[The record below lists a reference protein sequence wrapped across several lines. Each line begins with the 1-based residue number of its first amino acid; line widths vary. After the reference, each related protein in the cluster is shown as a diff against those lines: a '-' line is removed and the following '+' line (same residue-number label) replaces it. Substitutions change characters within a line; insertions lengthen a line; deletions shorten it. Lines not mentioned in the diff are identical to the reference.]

1 MGISTGLKVRGARA
15 DWPPMDPHTRPSRA
29 GHPANDAGDLR
40 FVSAKEVTAAL
51 RARFGSP
58 SYKPPLL
65 PVVAMEVMA
74 LSHKREASADALAD
88 LLAKDPMLAGRVL
101 HLAQSPVYSGQSPIR
116 SVRQAVVRLGLATM
130 RDVVMEVAMNLRIFR
145 APGFAS
151 ALEQLRLHSTTVAYL
166 SRAVCRFA
174 SFESELAFLCGLLHD
189 VGIAA
194 SLVVLA
200 EDPEL
205 RSIGVE
211 HVLTAVDEVHC
222 EATGQLARLWKLPL
236 ETQVVLERHHS
247 LRVDGHV
254 HPLIAV
260 LAVAE
265 ELAVEAGGAVAL
277 TGSTG
282 TQFLLD
288 KDGPG
293 RLAAASSALR
303 LNDKMLAELR
313 KEAATILASA
323 G

>member
-1 MGISTGLKVRGARA
+1 MKSLKRPARA
-15 DWPPMDPHTRPSRA
+15 ET
-29 GHPANDAGDLR
+29 PANDAGDLR

-58 SYKPPLL
+58 SYQPPLL

-74 LSHKREASADALAD
+74 LSHQREASADALAE
-88 LLAKDPMLAGRVL
+88 LLSRDPMLTGSVL
-101 HLAQSPVYSGQSPIR
+101 RLAQSPVYSGQSPVR

-145 APGFAS
+145 APGFAA
-151 ALEQLRLHSTTVAYL
+151 ALEQLRRHSTSVAYL

-174 SFESELAFLCGLLHD
+174 SLESELAFLCGLLHD

-211 HVLTAVDEVHC
+211 HVLAAIDEVHC
-222 EATGQLARLWKLPL
+222 EATGQLARLWKLPP
-236 ETQVVLERHHS
+236 ETHVVLERHHT
-247 LRVDGHV
+247 LRIDGHI

-265 ELAVEAGGAVAL
+265 ELVVEAGGAVAL
-277 TGSTG
+277 TGESG
-282 TQFLLD
+282 VRFLLD
-288 KDGPG
+288 QDGPG
-293 RLAAASSALR
+293 RLAAASEALR

-313 KEAATILASA
+313 REAAATLAAA

>member
-1 MGISTGLKVRGARA
+1 MIPRGRA
-15 DWPPMDPHTRPSRA
+15 DVGVRMEPTKRPRQVEA
-29 GHPANDAGDLR
+29 PGNDVGDLR
-40 FVSAKEVTAAL
+40 FVSAKEVSAAL

-58 SYKPPLL
+58 NYRPPLL
-65 PVVAMEVMA
+65 PVVAMEVMS
-74 LSHKREASADALAD
+74 LSHQRDASADALAE

-130 RDVVMEVAMNLRIFR
+130 RDVVMEVAMNLRVFR
-145 APGFAS
+145 APGFAT
-151 ALEQLRLHSTTVAYL
+151 ALEQLRRHSTTVAYL
-166 SRAVCRFA
+166 ARAVCRFA
-174 SFESELAFLCGLLHD
+174 TLESELAFLCGLLHD

-205 RSIGVE
+205 RSIGVD

-222 EATGQLARLWKLPL
+222 EATGQLARLWKLPA
-236 ETQVVLERHHS
+236 ETHLVLERHHT
-247 LRVDGHV
+247 LRIDGHV

-277 TGSTG
+277 TGASG
-282 TQFLLD
+282 TRFLLD
-288 KDGPG
+288 QDGPA
-293 RLAAASSALR
+293 RLTTASEALR

-313 KEAATILASA
+313 KEAARMFAAATL
-323 G
+323 